1 MAKNIAVIGSQWGDE
16 GKGKLVDLLTDN
28 VSAVVRFQGGHNAG
42 HTLVI
47 DGKKTVLH
55 LIPSG
60 ILREH
65 VQCLIGNGVVLC
77 PEALLKEIGELEN
90 NGIPVRE
97 RLKISAACP
106 LILPYHVALDQARER
121 RRGKSAIG
129 TTGRGIGPAYEDK
142 VARRGLR
149 LGDLIDKDSFVT
161 KLAEVMEFHNFSLIN
176 YYQSAPVNFEQV
188 RDETLAMR
196 DVLLTLIADIP
207 NLLEQYSKA
216 GDNVMFEGAQGAL
229 LDIDHGTY
237 PYVTSSNTTAGGCA
251 AGSGVCPRHID
262 YVLGITKAYATRVG
276 AGPFPSELLDS
287 DGSVNETGQYLA
299 DKGHEVGATTGR
311 GRRCGWLD
319 MVALNRA
326 CWVSSVTGLC
336 LTKLDVLDG
345 LETIRL
351 CVSYQRDGQTVD
363 ILPLSA
369 DEFEGCEPVYID
381 MPGWSESTVG
391 ATNFDDLPANAQAYI
406 KKVESLAGV
415 PIDIISTGPDR
426 NETIIQRD
434 LFSL

>member
-1 MAKNIAVIGSQWGDE
+1 VAKNIVVIGSQWGDE

-47 DGKKTVLH
+47 DGKKTILH

-65 VQCLIGNGVVLC
+65 VQCLIGNGVVLS
-77 PEALLKEIGELEN
+77 PEALIKEMTELEG
-90 NGIPVRE
+90 NGIPVRQ

-121 RRGKSAIG
+121 RRGKAAIG

-149 LGDLIDKDSFVT
+149 LGDLKDEQGFIT
-161 KLAEVMEFHNFSLIN
+161 KLEEVMQYHNFSLIN
-176 YYQSAPVNFEQV
+176 YYQSQPVSFEQV

-196 DVLLTLIADIP
+196 DILLPMIADIP
-207 NLLEQYSKA
+207 HLLQQYSEA

-237 PYVTSSNTTAGGCA
+237 PYVTSSNTTAGGSA
-251 AGSGVCPRHID
+251 TGAGVGPCHID
-262 YVLGITKAYATRVG
+262 YVLGITKAYTTRVG
-276 AGPFPSELLDS
+276 AGPFPSELFDEVGKHLS
-287 DGSVNETGQYLA
+287 E
-299 DKGHEVGATTGR
+299 KGHEKGSTTGR
-311 GRRCGWLD
+311 DRRCGWLD
-319 MVALNRA
+319 MVALKRA
-326 CWVSSVTGLC
+326 CWINSITGLC

-351 CVSYQRDGQTVD
+351 CVGYHRNGELVD
-363 ILPLSA
+363 VLPLSA
-369 DEFEGCEPVYID
+369 DEFEGCEPQYID
-381 MPGWSESTVG
+381 MPGWSETTLG
-391 ATNFDDLPANAQAYI
+391 ITEFDALPANAQSYI
-406 KKVESLAGV
+406 NKVESLAGV

>member
-1 MAKNIAVIGSQWGDE
+1 
-16 GKGKLVDLLTDN
+16 
-28 VSAVVRFQGGHNAG
+28 
-42 HTLVI
+42 
-47 DGKKTVLH
+47 
-55 LIPSG
+55 
-60 ILREH
+60 
-65 VQCLIGNGVVLC
+65 
-77 PEALLKEIGELEN
+77 
-90 NGIPVRE
+90 
-97 RLKISAACP
+97 
-106 LILPYHVALDQARER
+106 
-121 RRGKSAIG
+121 
-129 TTGRGIGPAYEDK
+129 
-142 VARRGLR
+142 
-149 LGDLIDKDSFVT
+149 
-161 KLAEVMEFHNFSLIN
+161 
-176 YYQSAPVNFEQV
+176 
-188 RDETLAMR
+188 
-196 DVLLTLIADIP
+196 
-207 NLLEQYSKA
+207 
-216 GDNVMFEGAQGAL
+216 MFEGAQGAL

-251 AGSGVCPRHID
+251 AGSGVGPRHID